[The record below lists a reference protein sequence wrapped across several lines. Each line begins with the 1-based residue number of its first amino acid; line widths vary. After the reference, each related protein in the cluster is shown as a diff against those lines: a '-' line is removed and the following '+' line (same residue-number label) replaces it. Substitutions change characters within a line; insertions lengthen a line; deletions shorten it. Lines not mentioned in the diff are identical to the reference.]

1 MCCSLTG
8 PQALFSCLG
17 LGSSW
22 GLAPSSPLAP
32 AWLTLA
38 GPAGLM
44 FPLPLAAKIPLEPQR
59 VLGTHLTPGLWSSN
73 SCSFH
78 KGTPVQGDVVAL
90 LERDRTL

>member
-1 MCCSLTG
+1 
-8 PQALFSCLG
+8 
-17 LGSSW
+17 
-22 GLAPSSPLAP
+22 
-32 AWLTLA
+32 
-38 GPAGLM
+38 M